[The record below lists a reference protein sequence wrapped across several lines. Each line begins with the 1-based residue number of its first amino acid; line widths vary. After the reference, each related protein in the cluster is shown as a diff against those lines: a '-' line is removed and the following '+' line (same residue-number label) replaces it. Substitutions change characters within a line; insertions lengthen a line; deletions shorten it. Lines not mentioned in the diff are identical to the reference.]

1 MKNRNSSKNLQQ
13 KDTDMRLE
21 DFDNDEDKIIQDRL
35 KQKTW
40 NEIRT
45 NDSWAIFKIMA
56 EFVNGYETMG
66 RIGPCVSI
74 FGSARTKPE
83 DKYYKLAESIA
94 FKISK
99 AGYGV
104 ITGGGPGIM
113 EAGNKGAHLG
123 GGTSVGLN
131 IVLPFEQH
139 FNPYIDGDKNLN
151 FDYFFVRKVMFV
163 KYSQGF
169 VVMPGGFGTLDELF
183 EAITLIQTKKIARFP
198 IILVGT
204 TFWSGLIDWIKTELI
219 EKEQTISP
227 DDLKLIKI
235 VDTEEE
241 VVEVLD
247 NFYKKYNLK
256 PNF

>member
-1 MKNRNSSKNLQQ
+1 MMK
-13 KDTDMRLE
+13 D
-21 DFDNDEDKIIQDRL
+21 DFLSDDDKIQDKF

-40 NEIRT
+40 NEIRA
-45 NDSWAIFKIMA
+45 NDSWAIFKIMS
-56 EFVNGYETMG
+56 EFVNGYESMG

-74 FGSARTKPE
+74 FGSARTKP
-83 DKYYKLAESIA
+83 DNKYYLLAEKIA
-94 FKISK
+94 YKISQ

-123 GGTSVGLN
+123 NGTSVGLN
-131 IVLPFEQH
+131 IELPFEQH
-139 FNPYIDGDKNLN
+139 YNPYIDKDKNLN

-183 EAITLIQTKKIARFP
+183 EAVTLIQTKKIGKFP
-198 IILVGT
+198 IILVGRE
-204 TFWSGLIDWIKTELI
+204 FWSGLLDWIKTVI
-219 EKEQTISP
+219 IDKESNANP
-227 DDLKLIKI
+227 EDMNLIKV
-235 VDTEEE
+235 VDTEDE
-241 VVEVLD
+241 VLEVLD
-247 NFYKKYNLK
+247 TFYKKYNLS

>member
-1 MKNRNSSKNLQQ
+1 
-13 KDTDMRLE
+13 MRLE
-21 DFDNDEDKIIQDRL
+21 DFENEDDRIISDRL

-40 NEIRT
+40 SEIRS
-45 NDSWAIFKIMA
+45 NDSWAIFKIMS

-74 FGSARTKPE
+74 FGSARTKPDHHFYTLTE
-83 DKYYKLAESIA
+83 QIA

-131 IVLPFEQH
+131 IELPFEQH
-139 FNPYIDGDKNLN
+139 FNPYIDRDKNLN

-169 VVMPGGFGTLDELF
+169 VVMPGGFGTLDEMF
-183 EAITLIQTKKIARFP
+183 EAITLIQTKKIAKFP
-198 IILVGT
+198 IILVGRD
-204 TFWSGLIDWIKTELI
+204 FWEGLWIWVKDVLV
-219 EKEQTISP
+219 EKYANVSP
-227 DDLKLIKI
+227 GDLDLVKI
-235 VDTEEE
+235 VDTADE
-241 VVEVLD
+241 VVQVLD
-247 NFYKKYNLK
+247 NFYKKYTLS